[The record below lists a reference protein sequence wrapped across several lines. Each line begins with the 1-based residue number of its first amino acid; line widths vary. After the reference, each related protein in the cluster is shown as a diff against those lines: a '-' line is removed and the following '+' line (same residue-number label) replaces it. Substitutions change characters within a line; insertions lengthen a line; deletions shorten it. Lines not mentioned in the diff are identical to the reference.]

1 VIELVEQEV
10 QRALQVILLSGGA
23 TVAVAALRATL
34 RSATPS
40 RSDLAI
46 EASARA
52 ADSVPLVRGH
62 PDIRVSRF
70 GSRGLA
76 GAWSVVCP
84 CIACLVALVGLGLA
98 LHSWVT
104 LLATPVI
111 SAAILGQRV
120 HAEEQL
126 MTEALGDPY
135 VRYMAR
141 TKRFIPFVW

>member
-1 VIELVEQEV
+1 M
-10 QRALQVILLSGGA
+10 
-23 TVAVAALRATL
+23 
-34 RSATPS
+34 
-40 RSDLAI
+40 
-46 EASARA
+46 
-52 ADSVPLVRGH
+52 
-62 PDIRVSRF
+62 
-70 GSRGLA
+70 
-76 GAWSVVCP
+76 
-84 CIACLVALVGLGLA
+84 GLGLA

-141 TKRFIPFVW
+141 TKRYRDPPGRSRHAEAEVAS